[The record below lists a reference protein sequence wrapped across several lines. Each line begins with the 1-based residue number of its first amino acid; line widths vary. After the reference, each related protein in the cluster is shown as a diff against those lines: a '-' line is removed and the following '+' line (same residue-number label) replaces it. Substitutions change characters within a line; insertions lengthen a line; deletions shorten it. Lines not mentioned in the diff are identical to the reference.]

1 MEQVRVAPSILS
13 ADFLRLGADLESV
26 RTADWI
32 HYDVM
37 DGHFVPNV
45 SFGPDILKAT
55 KRGTDLPV
63 DVHLMVTNPDECF
76 ESYLDAGADV
86 LTFHY
91 EAAIHHHRIIDG
103 IHKAGRLA
111 GVSINPGT
119 PVAALDALVDYA
131 DVILIMSVNPGFGG
145 QKFIEGTYRKLHQL
159 QALCQEHD
167 AHPIIEVDGG
177 VSAANA
183 EALVRAGVRALVA
196 GSAVFKA
203 EDRAAAIAQIRDAGK
218 LGLGKRA

>member
-76 ESYLDAGADV
+76 QSYLDAGADV
-86 LTFHY
+86 LTFHF
-91 EAAIHHHRIIDG
+91 EAATHHHRIIDG

-119 PVAALDALVDYA
+119 PV
-131 DVILIMSVNPGFGG
+131 
-145 QKFIEGTYRKLHQL
+145 
-159 QALCQEHD
+159 QAMFCSQ
-167 AHPIIEVDGG
+167 P
-177 VSAANA
+177 S
-183 EALVRAGVRALVA
+183 
-196 GSAVFKA
+196 
-203 EDRAAAIAQIRDAGK
+203 
-218 LGLGKRA
+218 